1 MKKRLIA
8 AACVLFWLAV
18 WQAGAMLLGQEL
30 LLVSPV
36 RAAGRLLELIP
47 TEGFLR
53 SVAFSSGRILGG
65 FGLGLTCGTLLALL
79 AGKFRFVRT
88 LLAPL
93 VAAVKAVPVA
103 SITVL
108 ALVWVSSRNLS
119 VLVTFLIAL
128 PVVYSNMLESLG
140 GMDPKLTEMAELYH
154 ISGWKRFAGVY
165 LSQLLPG
172 FRSAAKLAIGLSWKS
187 GAAAEVIGI
196 PSGSIGEKLYEAK
209 VYLETADL
217 FAWTI
222 AVILLSWLSEKLFL
236 FLVGL
241 AVRAVSGKNAFRCS
255 KLREPDNS
263 PARLRAEG
271 VTKRFGGISALDGF
285 SAEFQPGCTTAVMGA
300 SGCGKTTLLR
310 IISGLLPPDCGTV
323 YGQEGTRFSAVFQE
337 DRLCGNLTAAASVRL
352 VCG

>member
-18 WQAGAMLLGQEL
+18 WQVGAMLLGQEL

-108 ALVWVSSRNLS
+108 ALS
-119 VLVTFLIAL
+119 LI
-128 PVVYSNMLESLG
+128 
-140 GMDPKLTEMAELYH
+140 H
-154 ISGWKRFAGVY
+154 I
-165 LSQLLPG
+165 
-172 FRSAAKLAIGLSWKS
+172 
-187 GAAAEVIGI
+187 
-196 PSGSIGEKLYEAK
+196 
-209 VYLETADL
+209 
-217 FAWTI
+217 
-222 AVILLSWLSEKLFL
+222 
-236 FLVGL
+236 
-241 AVRAVSGKNAFRCS
+241 
-255 KLREPDNS
+255 
-263 PARLRAEG
+263 
-271 VTKRFGGISALDGF
+271 
-285 SAEFQPGCTTAVMGA
+285 
-300 SGCGKTTLLR
+300 
-310 IISGLLPPDCGTV
+310 
-323 YGQEGTRFSAVFQE
+323 
-337 DRLCGNLTAAASVRL
+337 
-352 VCG
+352 

>member
-8 AACVLFWLAV
+8 AVCVLFWLAV
-18 WQAGAMLLGQEL
+18 WQVGAMLLGQEL

-65 FGLGLTCGTLLALL
+65 FGLGADLRHS
-79 AGKFRFVRT
+79 AGAPRGEIPLCADG

-140 GMDPKLTEMAELYH
+140 SMDPKLTEMAELYH
-154 ISGWKRFAGVY
+154 ISGWKRFAGCI
-165 LSQLLPG
+165 SRSSCRDSARRRSLP
-172 FRSAAKLAIGLSWKS
+172 
-187 GAAAEVIGI
+187 
-196 PSGSIGEKLYEAK
+196 
-209 VYLETADL
+209 
-217 FAWTI
+217 
-222 AVILLSWLSEKLFL
+222 
-236 FLVGL
+236 
-241 AVRAVSGKNAFRCS
+241 
-255 KLREPDNS
+255 
-263 PARLRAEG
+263 
-271 VTKRFGGISALDGF
+271 
-285 SAEFQPGCTTAVMGA
+285 
-300 SGCGKTTLLR
+300 
-310 IISGLLPPDCGTV
+310 
-323 YGQEGTRFSAVFQE
+323 
-337 DRLCGNLTAAASVRL
+337 SV
-352 VCG
+352 

>member
-18 WQAGAMLLGQEL
+18 WQVGAMLLGQEL

-108 ALVWVSSRNLS
+108 APFRRNNGGMRSEEVFLPFRECRFPRQ
-119 VLVTFLIAL
+119 LWNYACTFLPL
-128 PVVYSNMLESLG
+128 MV
-140 GMDPKLTEMAELYH
+140 
-154 ISGWKRFAGVY
+154 
-165 LSQLLPG
+165 
-172 FRSAAKLAIGLSWKS
+172 
-187 GAAAEVIGI
+187 
-196 PSGSIGEKLYEAK
+196 
-209 VYLETADL
+209 
-217 FAWTI
+217 
-222 AVILLSWLSEKLFL
+222 
-236 FLVGL
+236 
-241 AVRAVSGKNAFRCS
+241 
-255 KLREPDNS
+255 
-263 PARLRAEG
+263 
-271 VTKRFGGISALDGF
+271 
-285 SAEFQPGCTTAVMGA
+285 
-300 SGCGKTTLLR
+300 
-310 IISGLLPPDCGTV
+310 
-323 YGQEGTRFSAVFQE
+323 
-337 DRLCGNLTAAASVRL
+337 
-352 VCG
+352 